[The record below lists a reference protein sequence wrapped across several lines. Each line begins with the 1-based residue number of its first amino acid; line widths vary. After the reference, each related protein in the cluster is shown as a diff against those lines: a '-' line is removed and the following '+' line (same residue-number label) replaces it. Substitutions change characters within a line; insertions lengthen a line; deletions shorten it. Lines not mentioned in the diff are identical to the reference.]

1 MKVLLDE
8 CVDQR
13 FRKELI
19 GVEVVTVQEAGWA
32 GKKNGE
38 LLSLAA
44 NHYDVFITVDRN
56 LYFQQNIP
64 KVKIA
69 VLVLIARSNRLADLK
84 PLASDVLSS
93 LATLNAGEIAFVPKR
108 PS

>member
-1 MKVLLDE
+1 MKILLDE

-19 GVEVVTVQEAGWA
+19 GHEVITVQEEGWA

-44 NHYDVFITVDRN
+44 KDYQAFITVDRN
-56 LYFQQNIP
+56 LYFQQNLP
-64 KVKIA
+64 KLQIA
-69 VLVLIARSNRLADLK
+69 VLIMAARTNRLADLK
-84 PLASDVLSS
+84 S
-93 LATLNAGEIAFVPKR
+93 LAVQVLQELPKLNPGDIRVI
-108 PS
+108 SQLS